1 MSSDQEP
8 ARAAPALPCGSD
20 KWAAGSAPLPEP
32 EFELL
37 PAPHSGRRTWTAANV
52 FAWVMLAMALAWLGH
67 ASLAYRRA
75 QAEQAARIERA
86 QWARSQ
92 AKQGPATPNAAFLEQ
107 AVHAAALLQ
116 APIGEWLRELET
128 CQPDSARTRELSVD
142 ATQRKVATQ
151 VAVRGTVDVGE
162 WLRCLNGGTEH
173 RSWRLVQMVLHPAVS
188 AASGSSDTWLV
199 TLVRH
204 EVDQ

>member
-8 ARAAPALPCGSD
+8 ARAASALPCGSD
-20 KWAAGSAPLPEP
+20 RWAAGSAPLPEP

-37 PAPHSGRRTWTAANV
+37 PVPHAGRRTRTSANV
-52 FAWVMLAMALAWLGH
+52 VAWVMLAMALAWLGH
-67 ASLAYRRA
+67 SSLAYRRA
-75 QAEQAARIERA
+75 QAEQAVRIERT
-86 QWARSQ
+86 QWARTQ

-107 AVHAAALLQ
+107 AANAAALLQ

-151 VAVRGTVDVGE
+151 VEVRGTVDVGE
-162 WLRCLNGGTEH
+162 WLRCLNSGTEH
-173 RSWRLVQMVLHPAVS
+173 RSWRLVQMALQPVVS
-188 AASGSSDTWLV
+188 AASGSSDTWRV
-199 TLVRH
+199 TLVRQ
-204 EVDQ
+204 ELDR